1 VSLFDVGARF
11 EGGKT
16 LLRVLRDGGG
26 FGADIASVPV
36 GALVVCARDAPALNL
51 WSSQAYA
58 LKRAYYQRRGDT
70 VGSGRVDVETIG
82 AAPPPRE
89 EGERDG
95 EWQLWVE
102 LFRRVS
108 PRAPA
113 GRSLRNSPARVRFYP
128 RVRSYRRSTSTPFN
142 ARPRRLSTPPDAFPF
157 NSTPTSLAPR

>member
-36 GALVVCARDAPALNL
+36 GAL
-51 WSSQAYA
+51 
-58 LKRAYYQRRGDT
+58 
-70 VGSGRVDVETIG
+70 DVETIG